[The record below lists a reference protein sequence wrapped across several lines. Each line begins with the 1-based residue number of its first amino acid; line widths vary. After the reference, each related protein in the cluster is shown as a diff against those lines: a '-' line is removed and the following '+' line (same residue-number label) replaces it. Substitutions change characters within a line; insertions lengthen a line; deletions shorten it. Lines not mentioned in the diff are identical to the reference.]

1 MGHFCILGFGRTGI
15 STAHY
20 LRQQGHHLVVWDD
33 QVARRNRAEQDGF
46 TLFSQSFPWSQSTLI
61 ASPGVGKHPLIQEA
75 GKNGCRVISDI
86 QLFFEHFPD
95 IQSIGVT
102 GSNGKTTTCAL
113 IHHGLTQHG
122 VPCVLAGNM
131 GIPIFST
138 LVDGKAG
145 LGIYILELSS
155 YQLELS
161 APLPLDVAIILN
173 LFPHHLDRHG
183 TMAQYRFIKNTILKR
198 AQRSWVPHHWLL
210 PENHGPVSPYM
221 VQAPRI
227 PEIGASPDQLTHLLP
242 ENHGPVSPYMVQA
255 PRIPEIGASPDQ
267 LTHHWSPSMVQG
279 YTVPKGLDNTHSR
292 DNMAAAIGA
301 LWSFGCT
308 NRDAFINFKGLEHRQ
323 EELGCWHNIVYCNDS
338 KATNPHAAALALQA
352 YAGAPIYWI
361 AGGVIEEDD
370 LSILDHCAPHITH
383 GFFIGQARHR
393 YAAWL
398 STHHVPVTICD
409 SLDQAVAWAHTM
421 ATQKDPGN
429 SLKTVLLSP
438 GCASLDQ
445 FQDFEHRGKVFKT
458 CVMRHINPKKTS
470 QENP

>member
-227 PEIGASPDQLTHLLP
+227 PEIGASPDQLTH
-242 ENHGPVSPYMVQA
+242 
-255 PRIPEIGASPDQ
+255 
-267 LTHHWSPSMVQG
+267 HWSPSMVQG